1 MKTTMQ
7 RPVKLFQEG
16 LKEQFRIEGS
26 LLMYVGNL
34 EKYQGIDLLLASFAR
49 VLQNAPTAHL
59 VVVGGNADD
68 IERYQAQAVQYK
80 IETNVHFIGPRPI
93 QLLNQYL
100 AQADIVVSPRIQG
113 NNTPMKL
120 YSYLDSGKALLA
132 TNLNTHTQV
141 LSGQSSDQIAWL
153 AEPDAEAFAAGMLHL
168 IESPELRQK
177 LGTAAQAYIAKD
189 HNYEA
194 FSQKLSS
201 LYDWLHSE
209 LSLSSALSSLANSP
223 LTGAEHA

>member
-1 MKTTMQ
+1 MKTTLQ
-7 RPVKLFQEG
+7 RPETTSKER
-16 LKEQFRIEGS
+16 LKERFYIEGS

-34 EKYQGIDLLLASFAR
+34 ERYQGIDLLLASFAK
-49 VLQNAPTAHL
+49 VLQDAPTAHL
-59 VVVGGNADD
+59 VVVGGNAPD
-68 IERYQAQAVQYK
+68 IERYQAQATQYE
-80 IETNVHFIGPRPI
+80 IDANVHFIGPRPI

-132 TNLNTHTQV
+132 TNLTTHTQV
-141 LSGQSSDQIAWL
+141 LNDQIAWL
-153 AEPDAEAFAAGMLHL
+153 AEPEAEAFAAGMLHL
-168 IESPELRQK
+168 IAHPELRQK
-177 LGTAAQAYIAKD
+177 LGTAAQAYISKD

-209 LSLSSALSSLANSP
+209 LSLSSTLSSLAESP
-223 LTGAEHA
+223 LIRAEQA

>member
-7 RPVKLFQEG
+7 RPETLSKERF
-16 LKEQFRIEGS
+16 KEQFCIEGS

-34 EKYQGIDLLLASFAR
+34 EKYQGIDLLLESFAN
-49 VLQNAPTAHL
+49 VLQQAPSAHL
-59 VVVGGNADD
+59 VVIGGNADD
-68 IERYQAQAVQYK
+68 IERYQEQATQYE
-80 IETNVHFIGPRPI
+80 IDANVHFVGPRPI
-93 QLLNQYL
+93 HLLSQYL
-100 AQADIVVSPRIQG
+100 AQADIVVSPRVQG

-132 TNLNTHTQV
+132 TNLTTHTQV
-141 LSGQSSDQIAWL
+141 LNNQIAWL
-153 AEPDAEAFAAGMLHL
+153 AEPDAKAFATGMLHL
-168 IESPELRQK
+168 ITHPELRQK
-177 LGTAAQAYIAKD
+177 LGTAAQAYIAKN

-209 LSLSSALSSLANSP
+209 LSLGSALLSLSESP
-223 LTGAEHA
+223 LTGAKQA

>member
-1 MKTTMQ
+1 MQCPKTVSKE
-7 RPVKLFQEG
+7 RLR
-16 LKEQFRIEGS
+16 EQFCIEGS

-34 EKYQGIDLLLASFAR
+34 EQYQGIDLLLVSFAR
-49 VLQNAPTAHL
+49 VLQDAPTAHL

-68 IERYQAQAVQYK
+68 IKRYQMQAAQYEIDA
-80 IETNVHFIGPRPI
+80 NVHFIGPRPI
-93 QLLNQYL
+93 GLLKQYL
-100 AQADIVVSPRIQG
+100 AQADIVVSPRIHG

-132 TNLNTHTQV
+132 TNLTTHTQV
-141 LSGQSSDQIAWL
+141 LSGQPNGQLAWL

-168 IESPELRQK
+168 ITHPELRQK

-209 LSLSSALSSLANSP
+209 LSLNSALSSLAKAP
-223 LTGAEHA
+223 LAGAKRA